1 MADPTLKDFM
11 ESLTIIK
18 SSMETAHGRLDRLD
32 RSVDNIQTRLNK
44 LDALI
49 VKIVGLEE
57 SQEYISKDCE
67 DQKRKIAKITALEL
81 LSKSVLL
88 LEWLITT

>member
-67 DQKRKIAKITALEL
+67 DQTRKIAKITALEL

-88 LEWLITT
+88 LE